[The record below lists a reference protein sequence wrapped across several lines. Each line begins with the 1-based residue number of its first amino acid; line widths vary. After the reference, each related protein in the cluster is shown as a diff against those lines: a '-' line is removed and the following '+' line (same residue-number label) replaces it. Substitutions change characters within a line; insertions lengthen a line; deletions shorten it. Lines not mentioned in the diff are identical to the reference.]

1 VIVPALRRDGTEI
14 PVEIV
19 VQSHR
24 VSADR
29 LGFVAHV
36 RPGAQSIET

>member
-14 PVEIV
+14 PVELV
-19 VQSHR
+19 VHSHHF
-24 VSADR
+24 SGDR
-29 LGFVAHV
+29 LGFIAHL